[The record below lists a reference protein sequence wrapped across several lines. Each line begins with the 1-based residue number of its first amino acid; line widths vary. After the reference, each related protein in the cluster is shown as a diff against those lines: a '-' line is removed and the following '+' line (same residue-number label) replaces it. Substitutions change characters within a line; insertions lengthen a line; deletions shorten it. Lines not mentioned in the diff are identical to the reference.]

1 MSFVL
6 DTSAILAYIEDEPG
20 ADTVQSIFDGEE
32 DVFLPWPVLM
42 EVYYM
47 SMRERGQHEAET
59 RFALLKHSPVNILWE
74 VEETLLLRAA
84 TIKAKNKLS
93 FADSVIAS
101 YTIQNNSILVHK
113 DPEYESLSNQ
123 VEMEILPYK

>member
-6 DTSAILAYIEDEPG
+6 DTSAIFAYIEDEPG

-32 DVFLPWPVLM
+32 NVFLPWPVLM
-42 EVYYM
+42 EVFYI

-74 VEETLLLRAA
+74 VDETLLLRAA
-84 TIKAKNKLS
+84 TLKTKNKLS
-93 FADSVIAS
+93 FADAVIAS
-101 YTIQNNSILVHK
+101 YTIQNDSILVHK